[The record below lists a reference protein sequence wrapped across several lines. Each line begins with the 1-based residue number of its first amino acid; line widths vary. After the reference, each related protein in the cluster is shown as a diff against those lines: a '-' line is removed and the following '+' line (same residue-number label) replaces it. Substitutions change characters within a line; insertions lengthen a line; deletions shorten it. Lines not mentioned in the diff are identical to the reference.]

1 MSKGCEGEG
10 VGKGGGRLWP
20 CLYVGLLSILL
31 DYVTVYYFCLI
42 SLSPFLLRLMPCKA
56 TL

>member
-1 MSKGCEGEG
+1 MKEREWDREG
-10 VGKGGGRLWP
+10 VDFVLVFM
-20 CLYVGLLSILL
+20 LGLLSLLL

-42 SLSPFLLRLMPCKA
+42 SLSPFLLRLVPYKA